1 MGRDGER
8 ERLIELRE
16 TVARHNDRY
25 YNRDDPAVSDAE
37 YDRLYDELVG
47 LEGRHPEWF
56 DPGSPTQLVG
66 GVPSPSFEPVA
77 HREPMLS
84 LEKAAEE
91 PEVLRFFE
99 RCRKE
104 LPDAGFLAA
113 PKIDG
118 LAVSLLYRDGAF
130 AQGATRGDGETGE
143 DISAS
148 LRVVSGVLREL
159 PAGSPAEVEVRGE
172 VFMSREAF
180 ERVNRWQREL
190 GEKEFVNPRNC
201 AAGTVRQKDVR
212 LTARRGLEFRAYW
225 AIVHEGEELS
235 ESALGTFEALKEM
248 GFGVSEPFET
258 VGDGEGFVRY
268 RETVFSEGD
277 GLGYDIDGIVLRLDH
292 TPTALAMGSNAKS
305 PRAMLAYKFP
315 SERAKTRVDGIDFQV
330 SRSGVLTP
338 VARLKG
344 VRVGGVTVTS
354 VTLHNCQMLEDM
366 DVRIGDEVVVVRAGD
381 VIPKVVGVN
390 KERRQKGSVAFT
402 LPEECPECGGKLRR
416 TDINLVCGNEGCS
429 GRRLERLRHF
439 VSRHALDIEGFGDER
454 LRKLMDEGLVK
465 RPADIFVLR
474 QEEMKELERLKDKS
488 AANLEEAVKRASRTT
503 LARALVALG
512 IPGLGT
518 TGARALAEASG
529 SLAALENAM
538 PETLCFVGPV
548 NYATACELRD
558 SLRGEE
564 GEELRLMRERGVSWD
579 EPGPRGMS
587 AGALELLTHV
597 NYLSDAAGRELWPRV
612 PGSLV
617 EALRS
622 GRIEA
627 ASVDGLLDAKVVAK
641 AYSSEKKAAPAL
653 GLLQGLS
660 EASGFKDLV
669 RELGEL
675 LGVTWGADRKD
686 AGKLAGK
693 GVLVTGSLPGHD
705 RNAAKD
711 MVTRHGGVP
720 KEAVTG
726 AVDLLVVGER
736 PGKTKVDKAQAL
748 GVRTMAAAEFLK
760 WLGEGGK

>member
-1 MGRDGER
+1 MAREGER

-25 YNRDDPAVSDAE
+25 YNRDDPSVSDAE

-47 LEGRHPEWF
+47 LEKRHPEWF

-77 HREPMLS
+77 HRAPMLS
-84 LEKAAEE
+84 LEKATEE

-104 LPDAGFLAA
+104 APDASFLAT

-118 LAVSLLYRDGAF
+118 LAVSLLYRDGRLER
-130 AQGATRGDGETGE
+130 GATRGDGETGE
-143 DISAS
+143 DITAS
-148 LRVVSGVLREL
+148 LKVVSGVLREL
-159 PAGSPAEVEVRGE
+159 PSGAPAEVEVRGE

-212 LTARRGLEFRAYW
+212 LTARRGLGFRAYW
-225 AIVHEGEELS
+225 AIAHEGKELS
-235 ESALGTFEALKEM
+235 ESALGTFEAMREM
-248 GFGVSEPFET
+248 GFSVSEPFELIE
-258 VGDGEGFVRY
+258 DEEGFVRY
-268 RETVFSEGD
+268 RESVFRDSD
-277 GLGYDIDGIVLRLDH
+277 GYGYDIDGIVLRLDH
-292 TPTALAMGSNAKS
+292 VPTALAMGNNAKS
-305 PRAMLAYKFP
+305 PRSMLAYKFA

-330 SRSGVLTP
+330 SRAGVLTP

-354 VTLHNCQMLEDM
+354 VTLHNCQMLKDM
-366 DVRIGDEVVVVRAGD
+366 DVRIDDEVVVVRAGD

-390 KERRQKGSVAFT
+390 KEARGKGSAPFP
-402 LPEECPECGGKLRR
+402 LPKACPECGGKLQR
-416 TDINLVCGNEGCS
+416 TDINLFCENEQCP
-429 GRRLERLRHF
+429 GRKLERLRHF

-454 LRKLMDEGLVK
+454 LRKLMEEGLVK
-465 RPADIFVLR
+465 RPADIFVLKR
-474 QEEMKELERLKDKS
+474 EEMKELERLEEKS
-488 AANLEEAVKRASRTT
+488 ADNLVKAIGKASRTT

-518 TGARALAEASG
+518 TGARALAEAAG
-529 SLAALENAM
+529 SLAALEKAM

-548 NYATACELRD
+548 NYATACELRGC
-558 SLRGEE
+558 LRGEE
-564 GEELRLMRERGVSWD
+564 GEELGLMRERGVTWD
-579 EPGPRGMS
+579 EPGPRGIA
-587 AGALELLTHV
+587 AGAFELLMHV
-597 NYLSDAAGRELWPRV
+597 NYLSDSAGKELWPKV
-612 PGSLV
+612 PGSLI
-617 EALRS
+617 EALRA

-627 ASVDGLLDAKVVAK
+627 ASLDGLLDVKVVAK

-653 GLLQGLS
+653 ELLQGLS
-660 EASGFKDLV
+660 ESPGFKDLV
-669 RELGEL
+669 RELEEL

-686 AGKLAGK
+686 AGRLAGM
-693 GVLVTGSLPGHD
+693 GVLVTGSLPGFD
-705 RNAAKD
+705 RTAAKEL
-711 MVTRHGGVP
+711 VKSHGGVP
-720 KEAVTG
+720 KDSVTG
-726 AVDLLVVGER
+726 AVDLLVVGEK

-748 GVRTMAAAEFLK
+748 GVRTMEAAEFLK
-760 WLGEGGK
+760 WLGVGGK